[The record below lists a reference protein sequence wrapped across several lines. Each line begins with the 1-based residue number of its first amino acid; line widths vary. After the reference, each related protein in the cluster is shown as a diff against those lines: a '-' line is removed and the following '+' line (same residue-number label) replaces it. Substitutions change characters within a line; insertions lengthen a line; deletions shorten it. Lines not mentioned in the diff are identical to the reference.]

1 MSAAPDLTT
10 AAFKMVGSLGV
21 VLFIVWVLY
30 RVAKT
35 KIPIGPMGGKAKFIQ
50 VIDSQYVGVKKSIA
64 LVQIPGSVLV
74 VGVGADHVNLLTHI
88 DNPELLNTLKT
99 ASQKQRAL
107 NFKEQLHRLTKT
119 RQQDDPDFHDAPMGT
134 K

>member
-21 VLFIVWVLY
+21 VLFIVWALY

-35 KIPIGPMGGKAKFIQ
+35 KLPISPMGGKANFIQ
-50 VIDSQYVGVKKSIA
+50 LIDNQYVGVKKSIA

-74 VGVGADHVNLLTHI
+74 VGVGSDNVNLLAQI
-88 DNPELLNTLKT
+88 DDPELVNTIT
-99 ASQKQRAL
+99 ATPKKNRAL
-107 NFKEQLHRLTKT
+107 NFKDQLHRLTKA
-119 RQQDDPDFHDAPMGT
+119 RQHDGSDLHDAHPGAE
-134 K
+134 